1 MNLQENIQRIR
12 QMMGLITENIDDLLD
27 KMSRGEELSKD
38 EKDKMELYSK
48 HIKSGGNDQDFN
60 YEPQVDT
67 QDSNDVDYNVLIEEL
82 LYEFINNRYID
93 FFYVK
98 GTEEHIIHPAV
109 LGLMKVGKSL
119 GRSDNDD
126 DDDDDIDPKELNQFI
141 MVGYSDKDINFPR
154 IVAETNLLNS
164 QKKMF
169 CFPNWEH
176 HNFKR
181 NVKSYIDTKA
191 NQSIKDLY
199 NSNKGPLY
207 DFGENNYKV
216 NKPIIYKVFVK
227 WFNEKFGESF
237 SVDNIRGWEWE
248 GDGSEG
254 TTTSQLMFFDDYVK
268 ENGID
273 GYIKDL

>member
-1 MNLQENIQRIR
+1 MNLQENVQRIR
-12 QMMGLITENIDDLLD
+12 EMMGLITENIDDLLD

-48 HIKSGGNDQDFN
+48 HIKSGGTDQDFN

-67 QDSNDVDYNVLIEEL
+67 QESNDVDYNVLIEKL
-82 LYEFINNRYID
+82 LYEIINNRYKD
-93 FFYVK
+93 YFYIKGVK
-98 GTEEHIIHPAV
+98 ERIIHPSII
-109 LGLMKVGKSL
+109 GLMKVGKSL
-119 GRSDNDD
+119 GSSENENDD
-126 DDDDDIDPKELNQFI
+126 DDDINPKELNQYI
-141 MVGYSDKDINFPR
+141 MVGYTDKGLNFPR
-154 IVAETNLLNS
+154 IVAHTNLLNS
-164 QKKMF
+164 EKKMW

-176 HNFKR
+176 YNFKR

-207 DFGENNYKV
+207 DFGENDYKV

-227 WFNEKFGESF
+227 WFNDKFGESF
-237 SVDNIRGWEWE
+237 SVEDIYGWDI
-248 GDGSEG
+248 GTEG
-254 TTTSQLMFFDDYVK
+254 TTTSQLMFFDEYVK
-268 ENGID
+268 ENGFD